1 MRPRRCQHEAGDPVR
16 RDARLG
22 SPFFDFKAAAE
33 IKDQRVLADFRK
45 LTLDDKLVHHWL
57 GDEVKLSF
65 YTEVEKESAIYSFD
79 LVIETAMVE
88 DSDGE
93 YKGSY
98 KITSNGP
105 APEGEDGTV
114 EITGEI
120 SCGAD

>member
-1 MRPRRCQHEAGDPVR
+1 M
-16 RDARLG
+16 
-22 SPFFDFKAAAE
+22 
-33 IKDQRVLADFRK
+33 
-45 LTLDDKLVHHWL
+45 HHWL

-120 SCGAD
+120 HHAAPIEAFSRAVVSSQSLNT